1 MGRLRRQAAANQEFG
16 RRSRASTRRPSL
28 LEPGLAKNQRI
39 AVAPNSLTPRVAT
52 IDGGYERLHFESIE
66 QSCGI
71 EGEHQLGTALER
83 SPAPLHALAI
93 WPQKDEAIQPFM
105 LVGGLKAAVE
115 RRNEAADG
123 IEGSA
128 MLVY

>member
-1 MGRLRRQAAANQEFG
+1 
-16 RRSRASTRRPSL
+16 
-28 LEPGLAKNQRI
+28 
-39 AVAPNSLTPRVAT
+39 
-52 IDGGYERLHFESIE
+52 
-66 QSCGI
+66 
-71 EGEHQLGTALER
+71 LGTAPER

>member
-1 MGRLRRQAAANQEFG
+1 
-16 RRSRASTRRPSL
+16 
-28 LEPGLAKNQRI
+28 
-39 AVAPNSLTPRVAT
+39 
-52 IDGGYERLHFESIE
+52 
-66 QSCGI
+66 
-71 EGEHQLGTALER
+71 
-83 SPAPLHALAI
+83 
-93 WPQKDEAIQPFM
+93 M

>member
-1 MGRLRRQAAANQEFG
+1 V
-16 RRSRASTRRPSL
+16 RRPVGHPSL
-28 LEPGLAKNQRI
+28 SQVKNQRI
-39 AVAPNSLTPRVAT
+39 AVAPNSLAPRFAT
-52 IDGGYERLHFESIE
+52 IDGGYEYLHFESIE
-66 QSCGI
+66 RGCGI
-71 EGEHQLGTALER
+71 EGEHQLGTAPER

-93 WPQKDEAIQPFM
+93 WPQKDEAIQQFK